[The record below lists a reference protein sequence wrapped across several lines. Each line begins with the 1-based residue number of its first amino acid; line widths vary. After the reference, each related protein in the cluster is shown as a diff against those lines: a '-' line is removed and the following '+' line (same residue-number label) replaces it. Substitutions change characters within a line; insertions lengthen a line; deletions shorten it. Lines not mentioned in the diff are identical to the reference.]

1 MHSETFGQDGG
12 IPMNE
17 QQTRSTPLRR
27 VARHAAWLLGLAA
40 MVSGGA
46 AAAEPAA
53 EEVAA
58 TAESIPEEE
67 LVIYEPEDGEVA
79 HTITVFTDV
88 RCPYCQELHEDLDA
102 YLAEDVRV
110 RYAAFPLSDAS
121 RRLMDRVWCSDD
133 RQVALDRAFSGA
145 ELAAEPCEASPVDEH
160 MALGR
165 RIGVRGTPTMVMP
178 DGRVTYRLTAEDLV
192 SLLEQAE

>member
-1 MHSETFGQDGG
+1 ME
-12 IPMNE
+12 E
-17 QQTRSTPLRR
+17 REVWSTTPRR
-27 VARHAAWLLGLAA
+27 VVCRVAWLLGLAA
-40 MVSGGA
+40 VVGVGA
-46 AAAEPAA
+46 AAAEPTT

-58 TAESIPEEE
+58 AVDSIPEEE

-88 RCPYCQELHEDLDA
+88 NCPHCRDLHEDLDA
-102 YLAEDVRV
+102 YLAEGVRV
-110 RYAAFPLSDAS
+110 RYAAFPLSDES

-133 RQVALDRAFSGA
+133 RRAALDRAKAGA
-145 ELAAEPCEASPVDEH
+145 EPAAEPCEASPVEEH

-165 RIGVRGTPTMVMP
+165 RIGVPGTPAMVMP

-192 SLLEQAE
+192 SLLEQDE

>member
-1 MHSETFGQDGG
+1 MDEHRV
-12 IPMNE
+12 
-17 QQTRSTPLRR
+17 RSAPPRR
-27 VARHAAWLLGLAA
+27 VVRYAARLLGLAA
-40 MVSGGA
+40 ALGLGA
-46 AAAEPAA
+46 AAAEPTA

-58 TAESIPEEE
+58 AVDSIPEEE
-67 LVIYEPEDGEVA
+67 LVVYEPEDGEVA

-102 YLAEDVRV
+102 YLAEGVRV

-121 RRLMDRVWCSDD
+121 RRLMDRIWCSDD
-133 RQVALDRAFSGA
+133 RQAALDRAFDRAGSGA
-145 ELAAEPCEASPVDEH
+145 EPAAETCEASPVDEH

-165 RIGVRGTPTMVMP
+165 RIGVQGTPTMVMP

-192 SLLEQAE
+192 SLLEQGE